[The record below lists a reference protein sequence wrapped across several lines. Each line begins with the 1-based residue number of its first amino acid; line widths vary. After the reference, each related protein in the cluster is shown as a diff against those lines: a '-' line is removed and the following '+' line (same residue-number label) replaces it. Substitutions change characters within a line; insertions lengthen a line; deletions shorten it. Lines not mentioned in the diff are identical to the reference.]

1 MITKTRRVLH
11 DSREAIGKCSI
22 ATLTYLA
29 WAHKDYFKPQSPK
42 EGKHYLKTI
51 MDDICY
57 VFDVDSEYLSSPKK
71 KRERAIVRF
80 IYCNVAKI
88 KTKATLK
95 EIGALIGGRDHTTVL
110 NAIRVFKDLTDKKD
124 PQFIE
129 YWEWYRNKSN
139 VW

>member
-29 WAHKDYFKPQSPK
+29 WAHKDYFKPQAPK
-42 EGKHYLKTI
+42 KESGYLVDI
-51 MDDICY
+51 LEDICE
-57 VFDVDSEYLSSPKK
+57 VFDLDKEYLGSPKK
-71 KRERAIVRF
+71 KRERAIYRF
-80 IYCNVAKI
+80 IYCYVARI

-110 NAIRVFKDLTDKKD
+110 NAIMVFKNLTDKKD
-124 PQFIE
+124 PQFME